1 MSIAIGGNSVSKMY
15 VGSTEITKAY
25 IGDTLVYGGQ
35 QPTPS
40 GYYYIYRTSSNIIER
55 RDIAQYPT
63 VNFPAIAGNSYGG
76 VFTDYGGKGT
86 VATAIL
92 NGDPVTFVND
102 RVWDD
107 GSGYAGELTA
117 EGSTEMFTV
126 ADAITTGTT
135 AYTPTVG
142 AMYFI
147 REIPDWILVRNQT
160 TLYNKS
166 TNLLTYV
173 IVFSGIDSPTDY
185 KSAILYFKEETQ
197 ESYEAISISYA
208 RQLTVSSSVIK
219 ASTAF
224 RTKGC
229 PTDVGFLIYKTDLLN
244 KLEEGKNYIMYFE
257 VITFDDVAIHSSLK
271 TKLTVNN
278 LTRTGLSWSN
288 IPFEPV
294 TYDSQVEYIET
305 SSDNCSLPI
314 DVYNLSTRRFEID
327 AYIPPTS
334 LDGWLVGSML
344 ADGTKMYA
352 FTPCDENGLSSY
364 KIGSATSPTSL
375 KLEGR
380 YTFSNMANV
389 SECVVTN
396 GTDTITYTSGG
407 TNATNYLPIYLLG
420 LNEGGGGRKTIKGIK
435 LYSAKFYTVASS
447 GTTTLVKDLVPV
459 RKDGRGYLYD
469 KVDELQL
476 YAPKGDPITV
486 YGADVVESE

>member
-86 VATAIL
+86 VATAL
-92 NGDPVTFVND
+92 ANGDPVTFVDD
-102 RVWDD
+102 RVQDD
-107 GSGYAGELTA
+107 GSGYIGESNVSGA
-117 EGSTEMFTV
+117 AWMFDV
-126 ADAITTGTT
+126 NNAITTGTT

-142 AMYFI
+142 AIYYVK
-147 REIPDWILVRNQT
+147 EVPDWILQEYV
-160 TLYNKS
+160 YFYPAGS
-166 TNLLTYV
+166 TSTPSYV
-173 IVFSGIDSPTDY
+173 IPITGSDGGFVYATM
-185 KSAILYFKEETQ
+185 YFKEETQ
-197 ESYEAISISYA
+197 SEFEVISLSFA
-208 RQLTVSSSVIK
+208 SSLKVGTVTLKSSTV
-219 ASTAF
+219 F

-229 PTDVGFLIYKTDLLN
+229 QQDGWLAYKDN
-244 KLEEGKNYIMYFE
+244 IKDKIEVGKNYIFYFE
-257 VITFDDVAIHSSLK
+257 LVTVDGISIHSPVKYKMVVSG
-271 TKLTVNN
+271 T
-278 LTRTGLSWSN
+278 TRRDYTLEE
-288 IPFEPV
+288 IPFEPI
-294 TYDSQVEYIET
+294 TYDAQVEYIET
-305 SSDNCSLPI
+305 SSDNCNIPI
-314 DVYNLSTRRFEID
+314 DEYNASTRRFEID
-327 AYIPPTS
+327 AYIPSTS

-396 GTDTITYTSGG
+396 DTDTITYTSGG
-407 TNATNYLPIYLLG
+407 TNPTNYLPIYLLG

-435 LYSAKFYTVASS
+435 LYSAKFYKVTSS
-447 GTTTLVKDLVPV
+447 ATTLVKDFIPV

-469 KVDELQL
+469 KVDGLKL

-486 YGADVVESE
+486 YGNDVVE